1 MRTIG
6 RIRTEMNRPK
16 IRTAIRM
23 IYPLIPHP
31 MRRRIMVEIIIPP
44 PIITCMM
51 DIWAIMCPTI
61 GTIMIRYS
69 EIEQATIRIIDINT
83 EIPSSSGYVYRP
95 IEIIS
100 SHKPAILYITQY
112 PTKIIIT
119 NIQCFIVIIQCP
131 FIATCH
137 IIHYITDRINK
148 VVINL
153 ICIIILLSAQAQF
166 ICHLIRKETCLL
178 THFAGTHSS
187 HHGHTGTQT
196 DSKE

>member
-1 MRTIG
+1 MFCSGTRRTAGTGRISRTYSNSRTGRRIVRTIG

-51 DIWAIMCPTI
+51 DIRAIMCPTI

-137 IIHYITDRINK
+137 IT
-148 VVINL
+148 
-153 ICIIILLSAQAQF
+153 IIL
-166 ICHLIRKETCLL
+166 RTE
-178 THFAGTHSS
+178 
-187 HHGHTGTQT
+187 
-196 DSKE
+196 